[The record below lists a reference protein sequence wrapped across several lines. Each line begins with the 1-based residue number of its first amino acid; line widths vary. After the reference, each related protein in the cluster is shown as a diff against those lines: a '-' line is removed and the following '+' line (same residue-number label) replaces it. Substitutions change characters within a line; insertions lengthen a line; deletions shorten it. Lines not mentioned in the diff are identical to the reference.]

1 MIMKTFSLNF
11 NLIYFQYLLL
21 LALFTFYSTIGS
33 TQKIPI
39 PSDPIGDIVCEL
51 VHCGQGVCKVSN
63 ETLLGFDCECNP
75 GWKKIP
81 IGPFTYPACVIP
93 NCTVNF
99 QCDGSAS
106 PPPPPAPVVPPP
118 DLSYGFYFFIFH
130 KLNFIWV
137 SAYRYFLSSG
147 FWLAS
152 WSLSTMSWRM
162 KVMVERRARL
172 GIEEVEDLS
181 CEFVWCGDG
190 TCVAN
195 GTGHICQCPE
205 GTWNLL
211 DTPELACFK
220 ACYLGGDCKSKGFG
234 APEKSDTASSLKY
247 SVTLE

>member
-11 NLIYFQYLLL
+11 NLIYFQYLFL

-118 DLSYGFYFFIFH
+118 G
-130 KLNFIWV
+130 
-137 SAYRYFLSSG
+137 
-147 FWLAS
+147 
-152 WSLSTMSWRM
+152 
-162 KVMVERRARL
+162 
-172 GIEEVEDLS
+172 

-247 SVTLE
+247 SVTCKYCTFNNFWANVLTQKLINSKE

>member
-1 MIMKTFSLNF
+1 MIMKNFSLNF
-11 NLIYFQYLLL
+11 NLIYFHYLFL

-39 PSDPIGDIVCEL
+39 PSDPIGDIVCEA
-51 VHCGQGVCKVSN
+51 VHCGQGVCKASN

-81 IGPFTYPACVIP
+81 IGPLTYPACVIP

-106 PPPPPAPVVPPP
+106 PPPPPAPMVPPP
-118 DLSYGFYFFIFH
+118 G
-130 KLNFIWV
+130 
-137 SAYRYFLSSG
+137 
-147 FWLAS
+147 
-152 WSLSTMSWRM
+152 
-162 KVMVERRARL
+162 
-172 GIEEVEDLS
+172 

-195 GTGHICQCPE
+195 GTRHVCQCPE

-211 DTPELACFK
+211 DMPGLACFK
-220 ACYLGGDCKSKGFG
+220 ACKLIFSK
-234 APEKSDTASSLKY
+234 P
-247 SVTLE
+247 